1 MPAAPAA
8 PPDLAPPRSA
18 PPDAAAP
25 RADPDG
31 RPEDE
36 FLDLGD
42 GRRVHLSELGDHLGP
57 IERPPGL
64 RPRRYS
70 RTMTEERKR
79 FLEDSERWVNSR
91 PPVPH
96 VPWETLEEWIAEG
109 RE

>member
-8 PPDLAPPRSA
+8 EPRTPPAATPFAGDSPAPAA
-18 PPDAAAP
+18 PPD
-25 RADPDG
+25 
-31 RPEDE
+31 DE

-42 GRRVHLSELGDHLGP
+42 GRRVHLSELSGDLGP

-79 FLEDSERWVNSR
+79 FPEDAERRMLSR
-91 PPVPH
+91 PPAPH
-96 VPWETLEEWIAEG
+96 VPWETLEDWIAEG